1 VERSVPPNKVLHLTR
16 PSGAASWHP
25 AVWRCG
31 VCLGRWAAQ
40 VSSDPSLYAVVMSRR
55 RQSRDDAG

>member
-1 VERSVPPNKVLHLTR
+1 MSQIFGELARLPRAVL
-16 PSGAASWHP
+16 G
-25 AVWRCG
+25 
-31 VCLGRWAAQ
+31 GRWAAQ